1 MDLDDDLGEDGLSRD
16 GIDDFLDE
24 NYRRT
29 AERES
34 DHNFIKDNS
43 NQDQST
49 FSNNVCQ
56 LITNSF
62 KWWNNSLICP
72 KSRILS

>member
-1 MDLDDDLGEDGLSRD
+1 MDLDDDLGEDGISRD

-56 LITNSF
+56 SITYSF
-62 KWWNNSLICP
+62 KRWYS
-72 KSRILS
+72 K

>member
-1 MDLDDDLGEDGLSRD
+1 MDLDDDLGEDGVARD

-29 AERES
+29 AEREADNS
-34 DHNFIKDNS
+34 FIKGTS

-49 FSNNVCQ
+49 IPYNV
-56 LITNSF
+56 
-62 KWWNNSLICP
+62 SLIF
-72 KSRILS
+72 ILSL

>member
-1 MDLDDDLGEDGLSRD
+1 MDLDDDLGEDGVARD

-29 AERES
+29 AEREA
-34 DHNFIKDNS
+34 DNFFIKGTS

-49 FSNNVCQ
+49 IPDNV
-56 LITNSF
+56 
-62 KWWNNSLICP
+62 SLIF
-72 KSRILS
+72 L